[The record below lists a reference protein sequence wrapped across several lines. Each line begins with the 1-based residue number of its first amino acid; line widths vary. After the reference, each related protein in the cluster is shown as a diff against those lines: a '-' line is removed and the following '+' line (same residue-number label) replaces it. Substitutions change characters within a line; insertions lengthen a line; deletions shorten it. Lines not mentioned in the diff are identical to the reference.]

1 MKGLK
6 LTKADKWLIVLL
18 LSAAL
23 AGIAAQQLLAVH
35 QRPATIEIKAHG
47 KLLHSIA
54 PRTGD
59 HQTIHL
65 GEEGRHNVVE
75 IRDGRVRMLEANC
88 PDQLCVRSG
97 WVSQPPRQIVC
108 LPHAILVDVVSQGE
122 SDVDHIVR

>member
-6 LTKADKWLIVLL
+6 LTKADQWLIFLL

-23 AGIAAQQLLAVH
+23 AGIVAQQLLADGR
-35 QRPATIEIKAHG
+35 RPATIEIKAHG

-59 HQTIHL
+59 YQIIHL
-65 GEEGRHNVVE
+65 DEEGRHNVVE
-75 IRDGRVRMLEANC
+75 LRDGKVRMLEANC
-88 PDQLCVRSG
+88 PDQLCVRTG

-108 LPHAILVDVVSQGE
+108 LPHAILIDVVSQGE
-122 SDVDHIVR
+122 TDVDHIVR